1 MCCSSICAPFTT
13 KRRSS
18 PNWTSSMSWLGK
30 TFGAERRLAQA
41 LAAWD
46 AGEHG
51 VALDLWA
58 PLAHRGHARAQS
70 NMGAA
75 FLAGSGVE
83 RDPNKAVDW
92 LRRAAE
98 QGDAGGQRNLAL
110 CYYEGWGVPQDQ
122 AEAARWY
129 EKAAEQGAGAALAGA
144 GRGGRRGRTGGGFP
158 APGTGPDMIVGT
170 AGHIDHGK
178 TALVK
183 ALTGVDADRLK
194 EEKARGITIDLGYA
208 YSDLGDGRQL
218 GFVDVPGHERF
229 VHNMLAGATRI
240 DAALLAVSVAE
251 GIKPQTIEHL
261 QIVDLLGIDRGIVAL
276 TKADLA
282 DDDQILE
289 RMAEVETLLAATSL
303 KGAEIVPVS
312 ALTGQGVDELKAK
325 LLALGESGKGAT
337 GFARLAV
344 DRCFVLTG
352 AGVVVTGTVHAGEI
366 RVDDR
371 LLLTPSGLEAR
382 VRSLHAQNRAAAVGR
397 AGERCAL
404 NLTGPR
410 LSKDAI
416 RRGDWVVSPELH
428 APTDRPDVRLHV
440 LPSDGQPLKHLSP
453 VHVHLGSAHVMGRV
467 ALLEGDRLAPGDTAL
482 AQLVLEDKIGALAG
496 DRVILRDPS
505 AIRTIAGAAVID
517 PFGPPRNRR
526 SQPRLAELV
535 ALGAA
540 DAALLPKLLPLESGF
555 VETGRFGQSRNLR
568 PVDAARVLQAAGG
581 AQLEGSGFLCGAL
594 ADARKDIVETLAAH
608 HQSKPD
614 APGLQP
620 ERLRVGLRR
629 RWPAP
634 VFKALLDQEV
644 RAKTVM
650 VDA

>member
-1 MCCSSICAPFTT
+1 
-13 KRRSS
+13 
-18 PNWTSSMSWLGK
+18 
-30 TFGAERRLAQA
+30 
-41 LAAWD
+41 
-46 AGEHG
+46 
-51 VALDLWA
+51 
-58 PLAHRGHARAQS
+58 
-70 NMGAA
+70 
-75 FLAGSGVE
+75 
-83 RDPNKAVDW
+83 
-92 LRRAAE
+92 
-98 QGDAGGQRNLAL
+98 
-110 CYYEGWGVPQDQ
+110 
-122 AEAARWY
+122 
-129 EKAAEQGAGAALAGA
+129 
-144 GRGGRRGRTGGGFP
+144 
-158 APGTGPDMIVGT
+158 MIVGT

-229 VHNMLAGATRI
+229 VHNMLAGATGI
-240 DAALLAVSVAE
+240 DAALLVVSAAE
-251 GIKPQTIEHL
+251 GIKPQTVEHL
-261 QIVDLLGIDRGIVAL
+261 QIVDLLGLDRGIVAL

-289 RMAEVETLLAATSL
+289 RMAEVETLLATTSL

-312 ALTGQGVDELKAK
+312 ALTGQGLDELKAK

-337 GFARLAV
+337 GFARLAI

-352 AGVVVTGTVHAGEI
+352 AGVIVTGTVHAGEI

-382 VRSLHAQNRAAAVGR
+382 VRTLHAQNRAAEVGR

-428 APTDRPDVRLHV
+428 APTDRPDVRLH
-440 LPSDGQPLKHLSP
+440 LLASEGQPLKHWSP

-482 AQLVLEDKIGALAG
+482 AQFVLEDKVGALSG
-496 DRVILRDPS
+496 DRVILRNPS
-505 AIRTIAGAAVID
+505 ATRTIAGAVVID

-526 SQPRLAELV
+526 SERRLAELD
-535 ALGAA
+535 ALGEA
-540 DAALLPKLLPLESGF
+540 DADVLPKLLRLESSF
-555 VETGRFGQSRNLR
+555 VETGRFGQARNLR
-568 PVDAARVLQAAGG
+568 PVDVDRLLQAAGG
-581 AQLEGSGFLCGAL
+581 AKLEGFGFLAETL
-594 ADARKDIVETLAAH
+594 AAARKDIVETLAAH

-620 ERLRVGLRR
+620 ERLRVTLKK

-650 VDA
+650 VDGPFLRLPGHSLTLGARDEALWKKISAELVRERFKPPRVRDFASVYSVPEPEMRKLLQRLAKVGRVVEVAPDQYFLRPVVAEMVGVAHGIGHDFTAAEFRDKLDNGRKVAIQILEFFDRHGITIRRGDLRRTVPQKLAQFGPPPSLSTADR

>member
-1 MCCSSICAPFTT
+1 
-13 KRRSS
+13 
-18 PNWTSSMSWLGK
+18 
-30 TFGAERRLAQA
+30 
-41 LAAWD
+41 
-46 AGEHG
+46 
-51 VALDLWA
+51 
-58 PLAHRGHARAQS
+58 
-70 NMGAA
+70 
-75 FLAGSGVE
+75 
-83 RDPNKAVDW
+83 
-92 LRRAAE
+92 
-98 QGDAGGQRNLAL
+98 
-110 CYYEGWGVPQDQ
+110 
-122 AEAARWY
+122 
-129 EKAAEQGAGAALAGA
+129 
-144 GRGGRRGRTGGGFP
+144 
-158 APGTGPDMIVGT
+158 MIVGT

-229 VHNMLAGATRI
+229 VHNMLAGATGI
-240 DAALLAVSVAE
+240 DAALLVVSAAE
-251 GIKPQTIEHL
+251 GIKPQTVEHL
-261 QIVDLLGIDRGIVAL
+261 QIVDLLGLDRGIVAL

-289 RMAEVETLLAATSL
+289 RMAEVETLLATTSL

-337 GFARLAV
+337 GFARLAI

-382 VRSLHAQNRAAAVGR
+382 VRSLHAQNRAAEVGR

-428 APTDRPDVRLHV
+428 APTDRPDVRLH
-440 LPSDGQPLKHLSP
+440 LLASEGQPLKHWSP

-505 AIRTIAGAAVID
+505 ATRTMAGAAVID

-526 SQPRLAELV
+526 SERRLAELD
-535 ALGAA
+535 ALGEA
-540 DAALLPKLLPLESGF
+540 DADVLPKLLRLESGF
-555 VETGRFGQSRNLR
+555 VETGRFGQARNLR
-568 PVDAARVLQAAGG
+568 PVDVDRLLQMAGG
-581 AQLEGSGFLCGAL
+581 AKLEGFGFLAETL
-594 ADARKDIVETLAAH
+594 AAARKDIVETLAAH
-608 HQSKPD
+608 HQVQARCARP
-614 APGLQP
+614 AAGAAAGHAQEALAGAGVQGAARPGGAGQD
-620 ERLRVGLRR
+620 GDGRR
-629 RWPAP
+629 AVPAP
-634 VFKALLDQEV
+634 ARPFADPG
-644 RAKTVM
+644 RARRGAVEEDLGRARSASASSRRGCATSP
-650 VDA
+650 APIRCRSPRCASCCSGWPRSAGSSRWRPTSISCGPWWPR

>member
-1 MCCSSICAPFTT
+1 
-13 KRRSS
+13 
-18 PNWTSSMSWLGK
+18 
-30 TFGAERRLAQA
+30 
-41 LAAWD
+41 
-46 AGEHG
+46 
-51 VALDLWA
+51 
-58 PLAHRGHARAQS
+58 
-70 NMGAA
+70 
-75 FLAGSGVE
+75 
-83 RDPNKAVDW
+83 
-92 LRRAAE
+92 
-98 QGDAGGQRNLAL
+98 
-110 CYYEGWGVPQDQ
+110 
-122 AEAARWY
+122 
-129 EKAAEQGAGAALAGA
+129 
-144 GRGGRRGRTGGGFP
+144 
-158 APGTGPDMIVGT
+158 MIVGT

-229 VHNMLAGATRI
+229 VHNMLAGATGI
-240 DAALLAVSVAE
+240 DAALLVVSAAE
-251 GIKPQTIEHL
+251 GIKPQTVEHL
-261 QIVDLLGIDRGIVAL
+261 QIVDLLGLDRGIVAL

-282 DDDQILE
+282 DDDEILE
-289 RMAEVETLLAATSL
+289 RMAEVETLLATTSL

-352 AGVVVTGTVHAGEI
+352 AGVIVTGTVHAGEI

-382 VRSLHAQNRAAAVGR
+382 VRSLHAQNRAAEVGR

-428 APTDRPDVRLHV
+428 APTDRLDVRLH
-440 LPSDGQPLKHLSP
+440 LLASEGQPLKHWSP

-482 AQLVLEDKIGALAG
+482 AQLVLDDKIGALAG

-505 AIRTIAGAAVID
+505 ATRTMAGAAVID

-526 SQPRLAELV
+526 SRAPAGRTRRAGRGRRRCAAEI
-535 ALGAA
+535 A
-540 DAALLPKLLPLESGF
+540 
-555 VETGRFGQSRNLR
+555 
-568 PVDAARVLQAAGG
+568 AAG
-581 AQLEGSGFLCGAL
+581 
-594 ADARKDIVETLAAH
+594 I
-608 HQSKPD
+608 
-614 APGLQP
+614 
-620 ERLRVGLRR
+620 GLRR
-629 RWPAP
+629 DRRASARRAISGPSTSTGFCRWPAAP
-634 VFKALLDQEV
+634 SWKASGSWPKRWRL
-644 RAKTVM
+644 RARTSSIRWRRTINPSPM
-650 VDA
+650 RPACSRSACG

>member
-1 MCCSSICAPFTT
+1 
-13 KRRSS
+13 
-18 PNWTSSMSWLGK
+18 
-30 TFGAERRLAQA
+30 
-41 LAAWD
+41 
-46 AGEHG
+46 
-51 VALDLWA
+51 
-58 PLAHRGHARAQS
+58 
-70 NMGAA
+70 
-75 FLAGSGVE
+75 
-83 RDPNKAVDW
+83 
-92 LRRAAE
+92 
-98 QGDAGGQRNLAL
+98 
-110 CYYEGWGVPQDQ
+110 
-122 AEAARWY
+122 
-129 EKAAEQGAGAALAGA
+129 
-144 GRGGRRGRTGGGFP
+144 
-158 APGTGPDMIVGT
+158 MIVGT

-229 VHNMLAGATRI
+229 VHNMLAGATGI
-240 DAALLAVSVAE
+240 DAALLVVSAAE
-251 GIKPQTIEHL
+251 GIKPQTVEHL
-261 QIVDLLGIDRGIVAL
+261 QIVDLLGLDRGIVAL
-276 TKADLA
+276 TKADLV
-282 DDDQILE
+282 DDDQILD
-289 RMAEVETLLAATSL
+289 RMAEVETLLAPTSL
-303 KGAEIVPVS
+303 RGAEIVPVS
-312 ALTGQGVDELKAK
+312 ALTGRGVDELKAK

-344 DRCFVLTG
+344 DRCFVLAGT
-352 AGVVVTGTVHAGEI
+352 GVVVTGTVHAGEI

-382 VRSLHAQNRAAAVGR
+382 VRSLHAQNRAAEVGR

-410 LSKDAI
+410 LSKDVI

-428 APTDRPDVRLHV
+428 APTDRPDMRLS
-440 LPSDGQPLKHLSP
+440 LLASEAQPLKHWSP

-482 AQLVLEDKIGALAG
+482 AQLVLDEKIGALSG

-505 AIRTIAGAAVID
+505 ATRTIAGGAVVD

-526 SQPRLAELV
+526 SERRLAELE
-535 ALGAA
+535 ALSAA
-540 DAALLPKLLPLESGF
+540 DAEVLPKLLRLESGF
-555 VETGRFGQSRNLR
+555 VEVGRFGQSRNLR
-568 PVDAARVLQAAGG
+568 PVDVDRLLQAAGG
-581 AQLEGSGFLCGAL
+581 AKLEGFGCL
-594 ADARKDIVETLAAH
+594 AETLATARKDIVETLGTY
-608 HQSKPD
+608 HQSRPD
-614 APGLQP
+614 APGLQA
-620 ERLRVGLRR
+620 ERLRVTLKK

-650 VDA
+650 VDGPFLRLPGHSLTLGARDEALWKKISAELGRERFKPPRVRDFATAYSVPEPEMRRLLQRLAKVGRVVEVAPDQYFLRPVVAEMIGVAHGFGHDFTAAEFRDKLDNGRKVAIQILEFFDRHGITVRRGDFRRTVPQKLEQFGPTAQPAPLDR